1 MNRHVPSRG
10 GRLALPLVLVAVLLT
25 GCSGAADDPGNGEK
39 RHAPTRAGARAS
51 GSPAPDPGRG
61 AGPGPSA
68 GSTPAL
74 DPDPARLP
82 TTRAAALDLIARVIA
97 VPDSFGS
104 GVVKRKPYES
114 GPAAWPVLGEDCVWR
129 QRKPDQGVLA
139 TLSRS
144 FELPASAEKG
154 PVRLGATVTVHR
166 TRQGAAWEVAESV
179 EESMRCPTQQLR
191 DGELIGGLVAGA
203 LFGGEAGQRSS
214 EDFLSES
221 GQYRSSELGG
231 PHYYAWQQAQ
241 TLQFTVSTTGK
252 GAKGRTEREIDDL
265 VVQAQ
270 AAMLVRLRSAVE
282 KQS

>member
-1 MNRHVPSRG
+1 M
-10 GRLALPLVLVAVLLT
+10 AVLLT

-51 GSPAPDPGRG
+51 GSPAPDPGG
-61 AGPGPSA
+61 DAGPGPSA

-104 GVVKRKPYES
+104 GVVKRNPYES
-114 GPAAWPVLGEDCVWR
+114 GPAVWPVLGEDCVWR